1 MKGRTTT
8 PLELYVERATDSLF
22 GITFWSLSAI
32 VGIVALIIAVRE
44 PIGAALT
51 LLSSVV
57 CTLIL
62 FSLLETF
69 PSLIVPLG
77 LDRTPYYAWKSC
89 CLPDEVLIWRQRP
102 FLHSTV
108 RSFRGYLYSPL
119 FGVDVAPLT
128 VETRLDKD
136 GFAHNSASPSF
147 PDVAIIGDSFVADGV
162 DERDSFGRRFEAL
175 SGLTVA
181 NLGVSGYG
189 PFQYL
194 EVLKRYGL
202 SKKPK
207 YAMFVFYAG
216 NDIDNTH
223 GYLDWRQ
230 THSYGNVSL
239 LYGSVYERFFAA
251 LSGIRYFNSQIRKN
265 LTGAILASVSHE
277 VPHSAR
283 PIHPNLAVVRLGNQ
297 TLKMLLVPENKVAS
311 TEALLSSSEW
321 QAMKAILSEFKMQCL
336 ANRVVPIVV
345 YVPTITS
352 IYAEYATSESGEYW
366 LRFRSDQIARKS
378 ITQRAMISLADE
390 LGIKL
395 IDLTIPFEAAAASGK
410 LLYQRFDTHWNSEGK
425 AVAAEYVAKNLNKL
439 TY

>member
-1 MKGRTTT
+1 MAT
-8 PLELYVERATDSLF
+8 PLEFYLESATGILF
-22 GITFWSLSAI
+22 GITFWSLSVI

-51 LLSSVV
+51 FFSSVV
-57 CTLIL
+57 CALTF

-108 RSFRGYLYSPL
+108 RSFRGYLYSPM
-119 FGVDVAPLT
+119 FGVDVAPVT

-136 GFAHNSASPSF
+136 GFSHNAASPSF

-162 DERDSFGRRFEAL
+162 DESDSFGRRFEAL

-194 EVLKRYGL
+194 EVLKRYAL

-216 NDIDNTH
+216 NDIENTR
-223 GYLDWRQ
+223 GYLDWRR

-239 LYGSVYERFFAA
+239 LYGSLFERFLAA
-251 LSGIRYFNSQIRKN
+251 LSGIRYFKSQIGSN
-265 LTGAILASVSHE
+265 LTGAILASASHD
-277 VPHSAR
+277 VPHSPR
-283 PIHPNLAVVRLGNQ
+283 PIHPNLAVVRLGN
-297 TLKMLLVPENKVAS
+297 TTVKMLLAPENKVVS

-321 QAMKAILSEFKMQCL
+321 QALKVILSEFKMQCL
-336 ANRVVPIVV
+336 ANRLVPIVL

-352 IYAEYATSESGEYW
+352 IYAEYATNESGEYW
-366 LRFRSDQIARKS
+366 LRFRRDQIARKT
-378 ITQRAMISLADE
+378 IIQGAMISLADE
-390 LGIKL
+390 LGFKF
-395 IDLTIPFEAAAASGK
+395 IDLTMPFEAAAAAGK

-439 TY
+439 TH